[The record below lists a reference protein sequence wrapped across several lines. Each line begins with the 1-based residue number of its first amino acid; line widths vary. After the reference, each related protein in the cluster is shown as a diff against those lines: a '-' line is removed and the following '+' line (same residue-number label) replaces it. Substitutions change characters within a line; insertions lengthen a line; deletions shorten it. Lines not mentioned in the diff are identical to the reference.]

1 MAAYTFN
8 PVQTLLISL
17 TTAGSAGVSASTGSA
32 MQGVE
37 LSNLSTNN
45 CFGDF
50 FLTSTGVAT
59 LATTAAS
66 AGGFCLPA
74 SAKNVRFVC
83 NPGAFLS
90 MVTTGVGLT
99 AIVSVTAGQFM

>member
-1 MAAYTFN
+1 MAAYNFN
-8 PVQTLLISL
+8 PSFTQLISL
-17 TTAGSAGVSASTGSA
+17 TTVGSPGISASTGSG

-45 CFGDF
+45 VFGEF

-59 LATTAAS
+59 LATTGAA
-66 AGGFCLPA
+66 APGFALPA

-83 NPGAFLS
+83 SPGAYVS
-90 MVTTGVGLT
+90 MLTTGVGLT
-99 AIVSVTAGQFM
+99 AIISMTAGQFM